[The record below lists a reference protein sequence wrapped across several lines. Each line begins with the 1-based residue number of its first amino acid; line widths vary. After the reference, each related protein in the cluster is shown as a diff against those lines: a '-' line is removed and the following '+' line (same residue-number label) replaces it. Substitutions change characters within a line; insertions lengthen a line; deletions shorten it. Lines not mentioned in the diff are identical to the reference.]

1 MQLAILIIC
10 AVVALLVF
18 CCIEVLIYLRADT
31 LKIEEEVSKILNY
44 VDSIEDEIY
53 DMKYDVVRK
62 DTYKKEKA
70 NEQNEKTGEKAN

>member
-18 CCIEVLIYLRADT
+18 CCIEVLIYLRVDT

-70 NEQNEKTGEKAN
+70 NEQNEKTSEKAG